1 MDLHRTHGQCFSQ
14 IEVFRVVQTE
24 NTTDVGRLCLLAAEA
39 AMRASTHCGAPFVYS
54 PTTVG
59 S

>member
-1 MDLHRTHGQCFSQ
+1 MDLLRTHGQCFSQ
-14 IEVFRVVQTE
+14 IKVFCVVQTE
-24 NTTDVGRLCLLAAEA
+24 ITIDVCRLCLLAAEA
-39 AMRASTHCGAPFVYS
+39 AMRASAYCGAPFVYS